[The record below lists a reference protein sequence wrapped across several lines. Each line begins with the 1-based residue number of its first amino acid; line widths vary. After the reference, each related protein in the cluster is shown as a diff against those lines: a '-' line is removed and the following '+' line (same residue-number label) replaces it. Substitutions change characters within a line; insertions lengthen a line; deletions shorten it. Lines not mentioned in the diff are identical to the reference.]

1 MSWIAWAARHWNG
14 THFQQR
20 RPENLMS
27 RSAISMFVV
36 AAIGFCVGDA
46 PCVMAG
52 EVDPQVTVFL
62 NRYCIDCHGSTKP
75 KGDFRVDAL
84 KIAKNEADAENW
96 QLVLV
101 NLQLGEMPPKD
112 ARQPKPAEVE
122 QVTTWIQNELS
133 RAAAELKGTVGEVV
147 LRRLNRV
154 EYENTIADLFDVHG
168 DFAVGFPEDLREH
181 GFDNNGAAL
190 MLSAAQMQEYMK
202 AADFILARAIA
213 PAKRPETVSKTLTLH
228 DGNRRAIELTRK
240 GLADRL
246 ANFDRLTPQEKANT
260 RKMEEAAKADPESHG
275 YRFPVLDN
283 GELRPPKP
291 TDGPHLDA
299 VMTVQNYFS
308 GEPQLG
314 LPAGRGWYRVKA
326 VAYALKNGGKPAR
339 LKFTVHEGYS
349 GKLPKAESVF
359 AFTDEQPREVE
370 ARYYLEPG
378 DRVVFTIMDGAP
390 HSQGRTM
397 IDQPGPFIAIRS
409 FSIEGPMYESWP
421 PKGHRT
427 LFGDIDPAQPTPE
440 KAAAIAA
447 HLAPKLFRRPV
458 DAAAVAKYRSL
469 FEKFTKTMKP
479 DDALRGMLVAMLVS
493 PRFLYHEEP
502 PNGPDAYAIAAR
514 MSYFLWRST
523 PDDELLKAAGRGLG
537 FQPDKT
543 RGLGFQPDKPQGNAD
558 RQDAYPTL
566 LDANKRR
573 AQAERML
580 ADPRSQRF
588 VKDFTGQWL
597 RVREVGV
604 MKANADLYPEYDA
617 ELEAAMRAETEQFI
631 AEMFRRDLPLANLID
646 SDWAMLN
653 QRLAKH
659 YGIEGVVGPDF
670 RRVSLDKSKTVRG
683 GLLTHASIHAVTS
696 NGSTTSPVIRG
707 AWMLEKFLGTPAPPP
722 PPDVPAIEPDIRGAT
737 TIQEQ
742 LAKHRDIASCNS
754 CHRKIDPLG
763 FALENFDVIGG
774 WRENYRALVE
784 PRPGARAKL
793 SDGPRVNSAD
803 EWEGV
808 GQFNSFE
815 EFRELV
821 KTREDL
827 VTQNLTHQLATF
839 GLGRTPGFADR
850 QPLKAIATNIQEKK
864 SGMKS
869 LVLDLISSPVFASP

>member
-1 MSWIAWAARHWNG
+1 M
-14 THFQQR
+14 
-20 RPENLMS
+20 L
-27 RSAISMFVV
+27 
-36 AAIGFCVGDA
+36 D
-46 PCVMAG
+46 
-52 EVDPQVTVFL
+52 
-62 NRYCIDCHGSTKP
+62 
-75 KGDFRVDAL
+75 
-84 KIAKNEADAENW
+84 
-96 QLVLV
+96 
-101 NLQLGEMPPKD
+101 NLQRGEMPPKD
-112 ARQPKPAEVE
+112 AKQPKPAEVE
-122 QVTTWIQNELS
+122 QVTSWIQNELS
-133 RAAAELKGTVGEVV
+133 RAAAELKGTGGEVV

-154 EYENTIADLFDVHG
+154 EYANTIADLFDVHG
-168 DFAVGFPEDLREH
+168 DFTAGFPEDLREH
-181 GFDNNGAAL
+181 GFDNNGGAL

-202 AADFILARAIA
+202 AAEFVLARAIA
-213 PAKRPETVSKTLTLH
+213 PTKRPETVSKTMTLH
-228 DGNRRAIELTRK
+228 EGNRRAIELSRK
-240 GLADRL
+240 ELEGRL
-246 ANFDRLTPQEKANT
+246 ANFDKLGAVEQKHTLQIQA
-260 RKMEEAAKADPESHG
+260 AAKDDPTYG
-275 YRFPVLDN
+275 YRFPVREN
-283 GELRPPKP
+283 GMLRPPKP
-291 TDGPHLDA
+291 DDGPHLDA
-299 VMTVQNYFS
+299 VMTVQQYFS
-308 GEPQLG
+308 GEPQFG

-326 VAYALKNGGKPAR
+326 MAYALKNDGKPAR
-339 LKFTVHEGYS
+339 LKFTVLEGWS

-409 FSIEGPMYESWP
+409 FNIEGPVYESWP

-427 LFGDIDPAQPTPE
+427 LFGDIDPTQPTPE

-458 DAAAVAKYRSL
+458 DDASVAKYRAL
-469 FEKFTKTMKP
+469 YEKFAKTMKP
-479 DDALRGMLVAMLVS
+479 DEALRGMLTAMLVS

-502 PNGPDAYAIAAR
+502 PNGPDANAIASR

-523 PDDELLKAAGRGLG
+523 PDDELLKAA
-537 FQPDKT
+537 
-543 RGLGFQPDKPQGNAD
+543 AD
-558 RQDAYPTL
+558 GSL
-566 LDANKRR
+566 LDATKRR
-573 AQAERML
+573 TQAERML
-580 ADPRSQRF
+580 ADARSARF
-588 VKDFTGQWL
+588 VNDFTGQWL

-617 ELEAAMRAETEQFI
+617 ELEAAMRGETEHFI
-631 AEMFRRDLPLANLID
+631 SEMFRRDLPLADLID

-659 YGIEGVVGPDF
+659 YGIEGLVGPDF

-707 AWMLEKFLGTPAPPP
+707 TWMLEKFLGTPAPPP

-737 TIQEQ
+737 TIKEQ

-774 WRENYRALVE
+774 WRNNYRALVE
-784 PRPGARAKL
+784 PKPGARAKL
-793 SDGPRVNSAD
+793 SDGPPVDSTD
-803 EWEGV
+803 EWAGV
-808 GQFNSFE
+808 GRFKSFQ

-821 KTREDL
+821 KKREDL

-839 GLGRTPGFADR
+839 ALGRAPGFADR

-869 LVLDLISSPVFASP
+869 LVLDLVSSPAFTNP

>member
-1 MSWIAWAARHWNG
+1 MSRIAWAARHWNG

-20 RPENLMS
+20 RPEKLMI

-36 AAIGFCVGDA
+36 AAFGFCVGDA
-46 PCVMAG
+46 QCVMAG
-52 EVDPQVTVFL
+52 EVDPQVTAFL
-62 NRYCIDCHGSTKP
+62 KRYCVECHGATKP
-75 KGDFRVDAL
+75 KADFRVDAL
-84 KIAKNEADAENW
+84 KIAANAADAENW
-96 QLVLV
+96 QLVLDI
-101 NLQLGEMPPKD
+101 LQLGEMPPKD
-112 ARQPKPAEVE
+112 AKQPTPAEVE
-122 QVTTWIQNELS
+122 QVTGWIQSEIS
-133 RAAAELKGTVGEVV
+133 RAASVLKGTGGEVV

-154 EYENTIADLFDVHG
+154 EYANTIADLFDVHG
-168 DFAVGFPEDLREH
+168 DFTAGFPEDLREH

-326 VAYALKNGGKPAR
+326 VAYAMKNDGKPAR

-409 FSIEGPMYESWP
+409 FNIEGPVYESWP
-421 PKGHRT
+421 PQGHRT

-440 KAAAIAA
+440 KAATIAA

-458 DAAAVAKYRSL
+458 DDAAVAKYRAL
-469 FEKFTKTMKP
+469 YEKFAKTMKP
-479 DDALRGMLVAMLVS
+479 DESLRGMLTAMLVS

-502 PNGPDAYAIAAR
+502 PNGPDAYAIASR

-523 PDDELLKAAGRGLG
+523 PDDELLKAA
-537 FQPDKT
+537 
-543 RGLGFQPDKPQGNAD
+543 AD
-558 RQDAYPTL
+558 GSL
-566 LDANKRR
+566 LDATNRR
-573 AQAERML
+573 TQAERML
-580 ADPRSQRF
+580 ADARSVRF
-588 VKDFTGQWL
+588 VNDFTGQWL

-617 ELEAAMRAETEQFI
+617 ELEAAMRGETEHFI
-631 AEMFRRDLPLANLID
+631 SEMFRSDLPLTNLID
-646 SDWAMLN
+646 SDWTMLN
-653 QRLAKH
+653 ERLAKH
-659 YGIEGVVGPDF
+659 YRIDGVVGPDF
-670 RRVSLDKSKTVRG
+670 RRVSLDKSHTVRG

-707 AWMLEKFLGTPAPPP
+707 TWVLEKFLGTPAPPP

-737 TIQEQ
+737 TIKEQ
-742 LAKHRDIASCNS
+742 LAKHRDIANCAS
-754 CHRKIDPLG
+754 CHRKIDPPG

-774 WRENYRALVE
+774 WRDHYRALVE

-793 SDGPRVNSAD
+793 SDGPPVDSTD

-808 GQFNSFE
+808 GRFASFQ

-821 KTREDL
+821 KKREDL
-827 VTQNLTHQLATF
+827 VVQNLTHQLATF
-839 GLGRTPGFADR
+839 ALGRVPGFADR
-850 QPLKAIATNIQEKK
+850 QPLKDIATNVREKK

-869 LVLDLISSPVFASP
+869 LVLDIVSSPVFTNP